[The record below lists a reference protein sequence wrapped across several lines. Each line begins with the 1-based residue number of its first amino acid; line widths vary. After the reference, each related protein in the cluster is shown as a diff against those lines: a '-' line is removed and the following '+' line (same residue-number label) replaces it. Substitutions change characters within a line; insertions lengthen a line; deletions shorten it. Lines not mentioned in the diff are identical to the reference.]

1 MGEGVPRESSINDK
15 RIVAPTPA
23 REQRTRGE
31 TVWFPAPRS
40 MNQVRTKTHGN
51 SQATV
56 HEAELVPSVLGSLTD
71 RVVTWGLGAGELSGD
86 YVA

>member
-1 MGEGVPRESSINDK
+1 MRC
-15 RIVAPTPA
+15 
-23 REQRTRGE
+23 
-31 TVWFPAPRS
+31 
-40 MNQVRTKTHGN
+40 KTHGN